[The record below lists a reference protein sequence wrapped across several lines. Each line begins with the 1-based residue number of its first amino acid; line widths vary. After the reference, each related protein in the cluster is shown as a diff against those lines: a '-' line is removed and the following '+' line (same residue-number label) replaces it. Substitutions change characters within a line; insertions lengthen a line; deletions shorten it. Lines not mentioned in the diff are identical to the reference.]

1 MNFPSQ
7 VFFNEINHGY
17 KAAILKEN
25 SLWLLPFYMVVATY
39 FYSEKYAEW
48 CALQLYQSSLKDVTI
63 SRFRW
68 LLLQFLEMCISIFL
82 WVGAVLPFCYIKY
95 NPFYYTNHLCV
106 QSQQK
111 KPWKVKVLKVLNWRY
126 WRRSGVFIVN
136 FEHISY
142 LFLVFLFLTLNFEQV
157 NVSWEL

>member
-1 MNFPSQ
+1 M
-7 VFFNEINHGY
+7 
-17 KAAILKEN
+17 
-25 SLWLLPFYMVVATY
+25 WLLISIVKRYV
-39 FYSEKYAEW
+39 EG

-68 LLLQFLEMCISIFL
+68 LFLQFLEMYISIFL
-82 WVGAVLPFCYIKY
+82 WVGATLPFCCIKY
-95 NPFYYTNHLCV
+95 NPFYYINHLRV

-111 KPWKVKVLKVLNWRY
+111 KPWKVKVLKVLNWRH

-136 FEHISY
+136 FEHILY
-142 LFLVFLFLTLNFEQV
+142 LFLVFQFLTLNFEQV